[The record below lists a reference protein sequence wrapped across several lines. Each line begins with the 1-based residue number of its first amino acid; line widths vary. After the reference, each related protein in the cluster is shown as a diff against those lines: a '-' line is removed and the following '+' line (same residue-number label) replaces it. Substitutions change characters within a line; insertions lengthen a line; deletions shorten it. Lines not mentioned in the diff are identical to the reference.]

1 MAVSEL
7 DQETQNP
14 SLQNHVPGLAE
25 LAINQALQNPA
36 KKHRFAFPKLLKFPK
51 PAPKQNP
58 IPASKPAT
66 KPTNKTRVVAA
77 NKTTKHGVE
86 FASLAYLET
95 GLQWVE
101 NLIHILTPRLLVA
114 GFVLSMIDLLTNG
127 NLLQNGYMIY
137 VWAIIQAIAVDATL
151 PNMWRLAFTRFDE
164 KRWLAG
170 SVLLIIG
177 AGLAIVI
184 FSALAIQFLQQ
195 AENLPLN
202 VAMSKL
208 HVNPE
213 ILSYVRS
220 GSVVF
225 LAAILSVLNR
235 TKITSKPQNQ
245 TVNVASSQNPSLQ
258 NPGDLTS
265 QNQGVNL
272 VSLQTSSQN
281 PSLQNQAVNH
291 TQNPGEIKEQTTGEI
306 MALPGLHLMDY
317 AATESKQQQIR
328 ALLDANNELGVSE
341 IVNLTGVSKG
351 YASTQRTNF
360 RKEKGLVTA

>member
-1 MAVSEL
+1 MALSV
-7 DQETQNP
+7 DHQETQNP

-36 KKHRFAFPKLLKFPK
+36 KKRWFDFPKLIKFPK
-51 PAPKQNP
+51 PAPKQNQP
-58 IPASKPAT
+58 TTSKPAT
-66 KPTNKTRVVAA
+66 KPANKTRVVAA
-77 NKTTKHGVE
+77 NKTSKQGVE

-95 GLQWVE
+95 SLQWVE

-170 SVLLIIG
+170 SVLLVIG

-235 TKITSKPQNQ
+235 TKVTSKPQNQ
-245 TVNVASSQNPSLQ
+245 AVNVASSQNPSLQ

-265 QNQGVNL
+265 QNQAVNFPGV
-272 VSLQTSSQN
+272 QTSSQN
-281 PSLQNQAVNH
+281 QGLQNPS
-291 TQNPGEIKEQTTGEI
+291 TEQNTGEI
-306 MALPGLHLMDY
+306 VSLPGLHLMDY
-317 AATESKQQQIR
+317 AATENKQQQIR
-328 ALLDANNELGVSE
+328 ALLEANNELGVSE

-360 RKEKGLVTA
+360 RKEKGLVVTPS